1 MRRSCYRRRAA
12 DDRRRARSSED
23 VTSHTLRHSV
33 AYRMLNVE
41 DGNTFYDVR
50 NRLRH
55 ASLQTTERVYDHIDR
70 V

>member
-1 MRRSCYRRRAA
+1 AVGA
-12 DDRRRARSSED
+12 DVRPMTVIGRGAPED
-23 VTSHTLRHSV
+23 MTSHTLRHSI

-41 DGNTFYDVR
+41 EGNTFYDVR

-55 ASLQTTERVYDHIDR
+55 ATIQTTERVYDHIDR